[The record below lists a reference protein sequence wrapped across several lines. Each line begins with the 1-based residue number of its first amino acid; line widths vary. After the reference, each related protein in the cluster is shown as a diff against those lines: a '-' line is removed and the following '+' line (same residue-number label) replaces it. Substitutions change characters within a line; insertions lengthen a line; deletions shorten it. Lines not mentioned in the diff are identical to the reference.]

1 MATSAAS
8 AAVPE
13 AGFSLAPYAYAEARA
28 IATELGLA
36 EPVAITLVRRGF
48 RTVESAR
55 EFLEGMERHDPFG
68 FNGMDQAVAQI
79 RAAIDSGKRITVH
92 GDYDVD
98 GVSATSI
105 LVRALRAEGARCD
118 WYIPERLGDG
128 YGLTLGSV
136 ERLAGRGTE
145 LIITVDCGITCAE
158 EVQAAR
164 EAGIE
169 VIVTDHHQPGDELPD
184 CPIIHPMVGE
194 YACPDLCGAGVAFK
208 VAEALRGTQ
217 AVAGELDLVAFAT
230 VADMVPLLGENRTL
244 VRLGLEE
251 ARRAQRPGL
260 RALMAAASVQPEHL
274 DAGDFG
280 FRLGPRINAAGR
292 MGRADTGVELM
303 LTDDMD
309 RATAIAAELNR
320 CNQERRDAE
329 QEVLAAAEKARRELP
344 DDLAEAPGLV
354 LAGEGWHP
362 GVVGIVASR
371 MAERHNRPVVLI
383 GLDGEGH
390 GRGSGRAIPG
400 FDLLAALRAC
410 AEHLG
415 RFGGHRAA
423 AGLELEEADLEG
435 FRRAFA
441 EQAAAALGDEP
452 PPPTETVDVIVGGE
466 SLGLDVAEQF
476 ARMGP
481 FGQGN
486 PGIRLLVP
494 SARFDDIRAMG
505 DGEKHAR
512 FSIRSG
518 SSRALG
524 VAFGVNGSLQEV
536 ADAGAVD
543 VSVALEV
550 NQWNGAV
557 EPRVVLG
564 RLYPGLDRADSP
576 DPGDGP
582 TDEEWLERLRA
593 ELDRTEVAWPSASVS
608 ESVRGR
614 ARRSVVDRRGASGVA
629 AVAGLASSGEPVL
642 VVCADA
648 ARRRALVEIAAPPQ
662 RFGGGPVALIGGAR
676 SEAAVEVALRELEEA
691 GAGVAL
697 TDWQRLARDPSLP
710 RRFTHVV
717 LIDPPPL
724 AELEDIA
731 DRSRPEEGEGF
742 LHLAWGDPEVDFSLR
757 LWDAEWPERTTLGAA
772 FRDVRRAA
780 GARAVEDATLRG
792 ALGGAGTH
800 QRAPEVAARFARV
813 LLEIGVVRWDS
824 STPGALSVVSSNGTD
839 LERSDAYNAYRARCE
854 EGRRFLN
861 GRRQAR

>member
-13 AGFSLAPYAYAEARA
+13 AGFTLAPYAYAEARA

-36 EPVAITLVRRGF
+36 EPVAITLVRRGY
-48 RTVESAR
+48 RTAEAAR
-55 EFLEGMERHDPFG
+55 EFLDGMERHDPFG
-68 FNGMDQAVAQI
+68 FKGMKEAVAQI
-79 RAAIDSGKRITVH
+79 RAAIDAGRRITVH

-105 LVRALRAEGARCD
+105 LVRALRAEGAQCD

-136 ERLAGRGTE
+136 ERLAARGTE
-145 LIITVDCGITCAE
+145 LIVTVDCGITCAT
-158 EVQAAR
+158 EVRAAR

-169 VIVTDHHQPGDELPD
+169 MIVTDHHQPGDELPD
-184 CPIIHPMVGE
+184 CPTIHPVVSE
-194 YACPDLCGAGVAFK
+194 YACPELCGTGVAFK
-208 VAEALRGTQ
+208 VAEALRDTA
-217 AVAGELDLVAFAT
+217 AVARELDLVALAT
-230 VADMVPLLGENRTL
+230 VADMVPLVGENRTL

-260 RALMAAASVQPEHL
+260 RALMAAASVQPERL
-274 DAGDFG
+274 DSGDLG

-303 LTDDMD
+303 LTDDEE
-309 RATAIAAELNR
+309 RAAAIAAELNR
-320 CNQERRDAE
+320 CNQERRE
-329 QEVLAAAEKARRELP
+329 VEREVLAAAERARKELP
-344 DDLAEAPGLV
+344 AEFADAPGLV
-354 LAGEGWHP
+354 LAGEGWHA

-383 GLDGEGH
+383 GLDGKGA

-400 FDLLAALRAC
+400 FDLLGALHAC
-410 AEHLG
+410 AEHLTK
-415 RFGGHRAA
+415 FGGHRAA
-423 AGLELEEADLEG
+423 AGLELEESHLEN

-441 EQAAAALGDEP
+441 EHAVATLGEESP
-452 PPPTETVDVIVGGE
+452 PAIESVDVVVGGE

-476 ARMGP
+476 AKLGP

-486 PGIRLLVP
+486 PDIRLLVP
-494 SARFDDIRAMG
+494 SARLDDIRAMG
-505 DGEKHAR
+505 EGEKHAR

-518 SSRALG
+518 SRRALG
-524 VAFGVNGSLQEV
+524 VAFGVNGELQEA
-536 ADAGAVD
+536 ADSGAVD

-564 RLYPGLDRADSP
+564 RLYPGVSRP
-576 DPGDGP
+576 DEAPAGTGP
-582 TDEEWLERLRA
+582 TDTEWLERLRA
-593 ELDRTEVAWPSASVS
+593 ELDVAEAAWPPPAAA
-608 ESVRGR
+608 ETVRGR

-662 RFGGGPVALIGGAR
+662 RYGGGLVALAGGAFSDAR
-676 SEAAVEVALRELEEA
+676 AAAALTELDEA

-697 TDWQRLARDPSLP
+697 TDWQRLARAPSLP
-710 RRFTHVV
+710 RRFEHVV

-724 AELEDIA
+724 PELEDLA

-742 LHLAWGDPEVDFSLR
+742 LHLAWGDPEVDFSVR
-757 LWDAEWPERTTLGAA
+757 LWEAEWPTHASLGAL
-772 FRDVRRAA
+772 FRDVRRA
-780 GARAVEDATLRG
+780 GATGSVGGAELRA
-792 ALGGAGTH
+792 ALGGDGPH
-800 QRAPEVAARFARV
+800 QRSPEIGARFARV
-813 LLEIGVVRWDS
+813 LLEIGVLRWE
-824 STPGALSVVSSNGTD
+824 STAPGALSVVSSTGTD
-839 LERSDAYNAYRARCE
+839 LKRSAAYNAYRARSE
-854 EGRRFLN
+854 EGTRFLN